1 MEQSKLIKDC
11 INNNRQ
17 AQEEL
22 YFKYKDVLFPLCLKY
37 CKNFTEAEDHLHD
50 SFLLIFK
57 KINSYKGKGSFE
69 GWMKRIVI
77 NKAIDKFKKEKKT
90 RTTIINDNL
99 ISMTDTIID
108 ESKLNLS
115 LDIIL
120 SVIQELPKQYRFVF
134 NLYELDN
141 HTHKEIAELLDIS
154 IGTSKSNLHRAKVI
168 LKKRIENID
177 TLNLHNTNSN
187 HGS

>member
-11 INNNRQ
+11 INNNRE

-22 YFKYKDVLFPLCLKY
+22 YNRYKDVLFPLCLKY

-50 SFLLIFK
+50 AFITILK
-57 KINSYKGKGSFE
+57 KIRSYKSKGSFE

-77 NKAIDKFKKEKKT
+77 NTAIDKFKKNKMVST
-90 RTTIINDNL
+90 PINDNL
-99 ISMTDTIID
+99 ISMTDTTID
-108 ESKLNLS
+108 ENKLNLS
-115 LDIIL
+115 LDTLL
-120 SVIQELPKQYRFVF
+120 SVIQELPNQYRFVF

-141 HTHKEIAELLDIS
+141 HTHKEIAELLNIS
-154 IGTSKSNLHRAKVI
+154 EGTSKSNLHRAKII

-177 TLNLHNTNSN
+177 LSNLNNTYSN

>member
-11 INNNRQ
+11 INNNRK

-22 YFKYKDVLFPLCLKY
+22 YRKYKYILFSLCLKY

-50 SFLLIFK
+50 VFIIIFK
-57 KINSYKGKGSFE
+57 KINTYKNKGSFE

-77 NKAIDKFKKEKKT
+77 NTAIDKYKKK
-90 RTTIINDNL
+90 RMVSIPINDNF
-99 ISMTDTIID
+99 ISMTDTTID
-108 ESKLNLS
+108 ENKLGLS

-120 SVIQELPKQYRFVF
+120 NVIQELPNQYRFVF

-141 HTHKEIAELLDIS
+141 HTHKEISELLNIS
-154 IGTSKSNLHRAKVI
+154 EGTSKSNLHRAKII
-168 LKKRIENID
+168 LKKKIED
-177 TLNLHNTNSN
+177 LNLPNPHKTHRK